1 MFITQLTAGRYRF
14 GWFKATIQSARSR
27 VSDYLLRHHKLALIR
42 LGEQTTGI
50 ILRLT
55 SKVVRPSDTVRLCML
70 GVIPLCGT
78 VCLTTSMALAQQLSA
93 SDFAPAAI
101 TKASGWWSP
110 QRTALTV
117 LAPDGQLS
125 VSKLTSLELSEP
137 PYFST
142 TPARQWSSNKPEYIN
157 RPSVNPDAGRFE
169 FTLVARSSEFGFLAE
184 SELLSRRSLLSRLQA
199 EYATWES
206 GLADTRSL
214 ASVNGLSVYPLMQV
228 DYADVDLPI
237 SLYVPPL
244 RGSDVRW

>member
-1 MFITQLTAGRYRF
+1 MFMTLLTAGHYRF

-27 VSDYLLRHHKLALIR
+27 VSDYLLRHDKLALIR

-55 SKVVRPSDTVRLCML
+55 SKVVRPSDTVRLCMS

-78 VCLTTSMALAQQLSA
+78 VCLTTSMALAQQFSA

-101 TKASGWWSP
+101 TRASGWWSP

-117 LAPDGQLS
+117 LAPDRQLS

-142 TPARQWSSNKPEYIN
+142 PQPDDGRPAEYVN
-157 RPSVNPDAGRFE
+157 GPSVNPGGFE
-169 FTLVARSSEFGFLAE
+169 FTLVTGSPEFSSLAE
-184 SELLSRRSLLSRLQA
+184 VELLPSRSLLSRLQA

-206 GLADTRSL
+206 SLADTRPL
-214 ASVNGLSVYPLMQV
+214 TSVNGWSVYPLVQV
-228 DYADVDLPI
+228 NYANWHLPI
-237 SLYVPPL
+237 SLYIPSL